1 MTSDENDL
9 EDIPPPDHTAQLAE
23 QRAELERLQI
33 ELLRTREQAQAAS
46 TDRTR
51 FIAAASH
58 DLLQPLNAARLYT
71 STLIERSSGSPL
83 EPLAHSIEASLNTVE
98 EIMSALLD
106 ISRLDSGAVHPT
118 RTIFSMRDLLDKVLV
133 EFTPA
138 AREKNIR
145 LRIAP
150 SSVPI
155 LADRVMVGRIV
166 QNLVSNAIKYTP
178 AGGHVLVG
186 VRRRGG
192 SLRLDVVD
200 TGIGI
205 LPAQHS
211 LIFTEFT
218 RLESGA
224 RIARGLGLGLSI
236 VKRLVDTLGLGLEL
250 DSVPGRGSRFS
261 VFLPISARPASPRV
275 VSGGP
280 AAVPTRAL
288 DLRVLCIDNEE
299 IILNAMAALLG
310 GWGCDVRVATSL
322 RAIARDKT
330 LELWLPDLILMDF
343 HLDQTS
349 GLDAIE
355 WLHQNLGGHI
365 PAALLT
371 ADRSETVRKLA
382 AARNIPILHKPI
394 KPAALRAL
402 VTSMGNGNQRDQ
414 PEGVE
419 ESVSS

>member
-1 MTSDENDL
+1 MANNDNG
-9 EDIPPPDHTAQLAE
+9 LAPNGTVDLRSQIEE
-23 QRAELERLQI
+23 QRAEIERLQL
-33 ELLRTREQAQAAS
+33 ELIRTREQAQAAS

-71 STLIERSSGSPL
+71 STLIERSAGSSL
-83 EPLAHSIEASLNTVE
+83 EQLAHSIEASLNTVE
-98 EIMSALLD
+98 EIMAALLD

-118 RTIFSMRDLLDKVLV
+118 PTVFSTRELLDKVLV

-138 AREKNIR
+138 AREKSIR

-150 SSVPI
+150 SAVPI
-155 LADRVMVGRIV
+155 LSDRVMVGRIV

-205 LPAQHS
+205 APPQHA

-218 RLESGA
+218 RLDAGA

-236 VKRLVDTLGLGLEL
+236 VKRLVATLGLALEL
-250 DSVPGRGSRFS
+250 DSVPGKGSRFS
-261 VFLPISARPASPRV
+261 VFLPVSPRPATAKAAA
-275 VSGGP
+275 GQP
-280 AAVPTRAL
+280 AAVPVHAL
-288 DLRVLCIDNEE
+288 NLRILCVDNEE
-299 IILNAMAALLG
+299 TILNAMAALLG

-322 RAIARDKT
+322 KAIVRDKT

-371 ADRSETVRKLA
+371 ADRSELVRKLA
-382 AARNIPILHKPI
+382 GARNIPILHKPI

-402 VTSMGNGNQRDQ
+402 VASLGNSNRRGQ
-414 PEGVE
+414 PAVFE
-419 ESVSS
+419 ESASS

>member
-1 MTSDENDL
+1 MTSQPAL
-9 EDIPPPDHTAQLAE
+9 TALLAE
-23 QRAELERLQI
+23 QRAELERLQV
-33 ELLRTREQAQAAS
+33 ELIRTREQAHAAS

-51 FIAAASH
+51 FLAAASH

-71 STLIERSSGSPL
+71 STLIERTAGSPF
-83 EPLAHSIEASLNTVE
+83 EHLAHSIEASLNTVE

-106 ISRLDSGAVHPT
+106 ISRLDSGAVHPAP
-118 RTIFSMRDLLDKVLV
+118 TIFSARELLDKVLV

-138 AREKNIR
+138 AREKNVT
-145 LRIAP
+145 LRIVP
-150 SSVPI
+150 TSVPI
-155 LADRVMVGRIV
+155 LSDRVMIGRIV

-178 AGGHVLVG
+178 AGGEVLVG
-186 VRRRGG
+186 ARRRGG
-192 SLRLDVVD
+192 SLRLDVID
-200 TGIGI
+200 TGIGFV
-205 LPAQHS
+205 PAQHD

-236 VKRLVDTLGLGLEL
+236 VKRLVATLGLGLDV
-250 DSVPGRGSRFS
+250 DSVPGKGSRFS
-261 VFLPISARPASPRV
+261 VFLPVSTRPA
-275 VSGGP
+275 VSRAAGSGP
-280 AAVPTRAL
+280 AAVPIRPL
-288 DLRVLCIDNEE
+288 DLKVLCVDNEE

-322 RAIARDKT
+322 RAIAREKT
-330 LELWLPDLILMDF
+330 LDLWLPDLILMDF

-419 ESVSS
+419 ASVSS

>member
-1 MTSDENDL
+1 
-9 EDIPPPDHTAQLAE
+9 
-23 QRAELERLQI
+23 
-33 ELLRTREQAQAAS
+33 
-46 TDRTR
+46 
-51 FIAAASH
+51 
-58 DLLQPLNAARLYT
+58 
-71 STLIERSSGSPL
+71 
-83 EPLAHSIEASLNTVE
+83 
-98 EIMSALLD
+98 MSALLD
-106 ISRLDSGAVHPT
+106 ISRLDSGAVHPAPTVFST
-118 RTIFSMRDLLDKVLV
+118 RELLDKVLV

-138 AREKNIR
+138 AREKGIR

-155 LADRVMVGRIV
+155 LSDRVMVGRIV

-178 AGGHVLVG
+178 SGGHVLVG

-205 LPAQHS
+205 APAQHA

-218 RLESGA
+218 RLDAGA

-236 VKRLVDTLGLGLEL
+236 VNRLVATLGLGLEL
-250 DSVPGRGSRFS
+250 DSVPGKGSRFS
-261 VFLPISARPASPRV
+261 VFLPVSARPAV
-275 VSGGP
+275 AK
-280 AAVPTRAL
+280 AAAGQPGAAPVRAL
-288 DLRVLCIDNEE
+288 DLRILCVDNEE
-299 IILNAMAALLG
+299 TILNAMSALLG
-310 GWGCDVRVATSL
+310 GWGCDVRGATSL
-322 RAIARDKT
+322 KAIVRDKT
-330 LELWLPDLILMDF
+330 LEMWLPDLILMDF

-371 ADRSETVRKLA
+371 ADRSELVRKLA
-382 AARNIPILHKPI
+382 GARNIPILHKPI

-402 VTSMGNGNQRDQ
+402 VASMGNSNRRSQ
-414 PEGVE
+414 PALLD
-419 ESVSS
+419 ESASS

>member
-1 MTSDENDL
+1 MSSDENDL
-9 EDIPPPDHTAQLAE
+9 AKTPRPDAAAQIAE

-33 ELLRTREQAQAAS
+33 ELLRTREQALAAS

-71 STLIERSSGSPL
+71 STLIERSSGSAL
-83 EPLAHSIEASLNTVE
+83 EPLARSIEASLTTVE

-106 ISRLDSGAVHPT
+106 ISRLDSGAVHPSPT
-118 RTIFSMRDLLDKVLV
+118 VFSARDLLDKVRV

-150 SSVPI
+150 SDVPI
-155 LADRVMVGRIV
+155 QSDRVMVGRIV

-186 VRRRGG
+186 MRRRGG
-192 SLRLDVVD
+192 SLRLDVID

-205 LPAQHS
+205 VPAQHA

-236 VKRLVDTLGLGLEL
+236 VQRLVATLGLGLEL
-250 DSVPGRGSRFS
+250 DSVPGKGSRFS
-261 VFLPISARPASPRV
+261 VFLPVSSRPAARSAAS
-275 VSGGP
+275 SGG
-280 AAVPTRAL
+280 AAMPVRAL
-288 DLRVLCIDNEE
+288 DLRILCVDNEE
-299 IILNAMAALLG
+299 TILNAMAALLG

-330 LELWLPDLILMDF
+330 LDMWLPDLILMDF

-414 PEGVE
+414 LEGVA

>member
-1 MTSDENDL
+1 MASNHNDL
-9 EDIPPPDHTAQLAE
+9 GGTGPPDAATQIAA

-33 ELLRTREQAQAAS
+33 ELIRTREQAQAAS

-71 STLIERSSGSPL
+71 STLIERAAGSAL

-106 ISRLDSGAVHPT
+106 ISRLDSGAAHPAPTVFST
-118 RTIFSMRDLLDKVLV
+118 REPPDKVLV
-133 EFTPA
+133 EFTRR
-138 AREKNIR
+138 ARKGIR

-155 LADRVMVGRIV
+155 FSDRVMVGRIV

-205 LPAQHS
+205 VPAQHA

-236 VKRLVDTLGLGLEL
+236 VKRLVATLGLGLEL
-250 DSVPGRGSRFS
+250 DSVPGKGSRFS
-261 VFLPISARPASPRV
+261 VFLPVSTRPASPRAPG
-275 VSGGP
+275 GGP
-280 AAVPTRAL
+280 GGVPIRAL
-288 DLRVLCIDNEE
+288 DLRVLCVDNEE
-299 IILNAMAALLG
+299 TVLNAMAALLG

-322 RAIARDKT
+322 KAIAQEKT

-343 HLDQTS
+343 HLAQTS

-382 AARNIPILHKPI
+382 AAAQYPDP
-394 KPAALRAL
+394 
-402 VTSMGNGNQRDQ
+402 TS
-414 PEGVE
+414 P
-419 ESVSS
+419 SSRRR